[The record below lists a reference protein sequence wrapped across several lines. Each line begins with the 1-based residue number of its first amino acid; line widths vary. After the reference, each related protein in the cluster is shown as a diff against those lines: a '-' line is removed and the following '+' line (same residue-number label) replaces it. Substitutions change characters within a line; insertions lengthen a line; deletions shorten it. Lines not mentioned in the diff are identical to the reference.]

1 MSGAWGCPH
10 EIKGQGIYAYVILAA
25 GQTASDDL
33 KKELVKH
40 VRAEIGPIAT
50 GLASS
55 VDAAQPLDTQTGL
68 KQPSNESHYR
78 TEYSIGDILAAVSE
92 DMTIELEALI
102 ARQLHTP
109 GPREEQPETQLV
121 NAY

>member
-1 MSGAWGCPH
+1 M
-10 EIKGQGIYAYVILAA
+10 KNFTRYAALVMMTAA
-25 GQTASDDL
+25 GSSTAL
-33 KKELVKH
+33 
-40 VRAEIGPIAT
+40 AQEIGPIAT

-92 DMTIELEALI
+92 DMTMELEALI